1 MVNAVPAGVHRL
13 NEGSAP
19 AARPLVIEDLDSL
32 GQTDAVL
39 FCICIVAV
47 PTAEAGGQFA
57 A

>member
-13 NEGSAP
+13 NEVSAP

-32 GQTDAVL
+32 GQNEAVL

-47 PTAEAGGQFA
+47 PTAEASGQFA